1 MSTPLEEAARAV
13 AAEMCIPADAPMT
26 DEQAA
31 EFRERF
37 AEVAAE
43 YRLTILPRS
52 SLTEDE
58 IRQLLRECVTV
69 VKPGETL
76 VIRGDRDWTPNQMRE
91 VQDMLDAAVKWR
103 ELGFTVLVVPG
114 EELGVAEAA
123 GVVHLCGP
131 SDGPSVFSCCGR
143 TPSEVPRTDRVTL
156 DPGLVTCGKAADD
169 D

>member
-1 MSTPLEEAARAV
+1 VSTPLEEAARAV
-13 AAEMCIPADAPMT
+13 AAEMHIPADAPMT
-26 DEQAA
+26 EEQAA

-37 AEVAAE
+37 AEMAGR
-43 YRLTILPRS
+43 YHLTIPPRP

-58 IRQLLRECVTV
+58 VRQLLRECVTV

-91 VQDMLDAAVKWR
+91 VQDMLDGAVKWR

-123 GVVHLCGP
+123 EVTHLCGP

-143 TPSEVPRTDRVTL
+143 TPFEVPRSDRVTL
-156 DPGLVTCGKAADD
+156 DPALVTCGKAADD
-169 D
+169 A